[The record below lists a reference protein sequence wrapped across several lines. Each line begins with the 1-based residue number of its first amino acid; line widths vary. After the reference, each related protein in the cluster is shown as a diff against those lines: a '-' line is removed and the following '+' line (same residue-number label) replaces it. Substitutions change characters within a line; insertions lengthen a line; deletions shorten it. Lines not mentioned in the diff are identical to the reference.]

1 MTKNTK
7 KIGLDLGGP
16 TAAKHYV
23 TCGQLHRCYKTAGVE
38 GLFDQLITLIKGQLK
53 LCETPPAENSF
64 CHSIF
69 KFSLHKLQLKII
81 GNLKEKKEKRESNLS
96 IKKINF

>member
-38 GLFDQLITLIKGQLK
+38 GLFD
-53 LCETPPAENSF
+53 
-64 CHSIF
+64 
-69 KFSLHKLQLKII
+69 
-81 GNLKEKKEKRESNLS
+81 
-96 IKKINF
+96 